1 MVRPYAEQW
10 AGVGRISILATLVA
24 VAALSTVAWG
34 ESITLSG
41 GASTST
47 AGSRTI
53 EFVLVT
59 GTYGNGSPSTYTASE
74 SGAGDV
80 LTITDT
86 GASVTLGDFGV
97 MIADIA
103 VDAAGLTDIS
113 AGAKLYANRA
123 ASFARGVF
131 AYGGGSVAIGAT
143 GSVTTADGTLLY
155 LSGASAF
162 SRTAGGTY
170 AAGILSVAERA
181 TVDFVAGDAVSGDV
195 LVDTGAT
202 LDIRAPLATTGDLW
216 VTNGAA
222 VTRSTATVS
231 AATLHVGGPS
241 TVQTLAGDAFDA
253 VSVTAGGQFSIT
265 APLTLSTL
273 SVSGED
279 GSGGVS
285 AVTTNADVTI
295 ADGGSVQVTGGGRLD
310 VVAPLAATPGGFA
323 ALTVSG
329 TASDGIASVLHV
341 VSSVAGFDSIGVGS
355 GASLDLDGG
364 NVSADL
370 LAMGGASVFTRTGGS
385 YTVGALHLADA
396 AAANYLAGDSITTAV
411 VILSGATLDIGRNLV
426 LSDSLTLGDNASVMR
441 TTATVT
447 APVVTVAGLASLALG
462 ASDSIGSL
470 SLSGGGQASSSTALV
485 LDGSMPLTIGE
496 AGSLLTLS
504 AFNGVARSAATDL
517 RYALRL
523 YGDQQ
528 TLLASYLRDGR
539 IALGS
544 SPQPAVVIYDPSL
557 YGNVTFIAYVVP
569 EPSTLIFAIGSLATL
584 PFIRRRRCRARVIS

>member
-1 MVRPYAEQW
+1 
-10 AGVGRISILATLVA
+10 VG

-34 ESITLSG
+34 ESISLSG

-59 GTYGNGSPSTYTASE
+59 GTDGSGSPSTYTASE

-86 GASVTLGDFGV
+86 GSSLTLGDFGV

-123 ASFARGVF
+123 ASFAQGVF
-131 AYGGGSVAIGAT
+131 AYGGGSVTIGAT

-273 SVSGED
+273 SVSGDD
-279 GSGGVS
+279 GLGGVS
-285 AVTTNADVTI
+285 TVTTGAAVTI

-310 VVAPLAATPGGFA
+310 VVAPLAVTPGGSA
-323 ALTVSG
+323 AISVTGAAADG
-329 TASDGIASVLHV
+329 TASVLHV
-341 VSSVAGFDSIGVGS
+341 ASAVDGFSSINIAS
-355 GASLDLDGG
+355 GATLDLDGG
-364 NVSADL
+364 SVAATVLSFGGSSA
-370 LAMGGASVFTRTGGS
+370 FTRSGGNYTTGTLYLDDSAAVS
-385 YTVGALHLADA
+385 Y
-396 AAANYLAGDSITTAV
+396 NSGDSIATGVAL
-411 VILSGATLDIGRNLV
+411 LSGATLDLRQNLL
-426 LSDSLTLGDNASVMR
+426 LSDSLTLGDNASMTR
-441 TTATVT
+441 TNATIA
-447 APVVTVAGLASLALG
+447 APSVTVAGLAALALG
-462 ASDSIGSL
+462 TGDSVGSL
-470 SLSGGGQASSSTALV
+470 SLSGGGRVSSSTALV
-485 LDGSMPLTIGE
+485 LDGSTPLTIE
-496 AGSLLTLS
+496 DAGSLLTLS
-504 AFNGVARSAATDL
+504 AFDGLVSSTTTDV
-517 RYALRL
+517 RYALRV

-528 TLLASYLRDGR
+528 ALLTSYLSDGR
-539 IALGS
+539 IVLGS
-544 SPQPAVVIYDPSL
+544 SPQTPVVLYNPGL
-557 YGNVTFIAYVVP
+557 YGNATFIAYVVP